1 MKLQNALLNPN
12 NQELLVSAQFG
23 NEDTKPWGGIAN
35 SADAQPNLMRSARQI
50 GTNINISFV
59 GNDVSKAFNDNE
71 EQPYAS
77 SFEPPFGTMEQ

>member
-1 MKLQNALLNPN
+1 
-12 NQELLVSAQFG
+12 
-23 NEDTKPWGGIAN
+23 
-35 SADAQPNLMRSARQI
+35 MRSARQT

-77 SFEPPFGTMEQ
+77 SFEPPFGTME